1 MRLPIDTEHLSFI
14 AVGLPEAVVD
24 FDSKQPR
31 SDPDGRPIFALGVVA
46 LGNEGAD
53 ILVVKLA
60 GQPKGI
66 AQGAA
71 VKVTDL
77 VATTWQMGDRH
88 GVSFRAETIEPLG
101 ATTVTAKASATS
113 SLSSCSLKGL
123 DHG

>member
-1 MRLPIDTEHLSFI
+1 MRLPINVDSLAFI

-31 SDPDGRPIFALGVVA
+31 TDTDGRPIFAVGVVA

-53 ILVVKLA
+53 ILTVKVS

-66 AQGAA
+66 AQGAP

-88 GVSFRAETIEPLG
+88 GVSFRAEAIESI
-101 ATTVTAKASATS
+101 ATTATTKASAAS
-113 SLSSCSLKGL
+113 
-123 DHG
+123 